1 MKMNDDDAL
10 GRMRAFEPAAIMRA
24 LGFLSRIPVSA
35 RFFGDEH
42 RPASADAG
50 AYPIAGII
58 VALPGAVLLVAV
70 AASGAS
76 ALLAASIAV
85 LATVALTGALHEDG
99 LADTADG
106 FGGGAS
112 PERRL
117 AIMKDSTVG
126 AYGVIAVAGALL
138 LRAAALAGLAEAVS
152 PTMAALAFVAAHALA
167 RAAMVWHWSHLPKA
181 RPDGVAAAA
190 GQPAAGA
197 VKAALLGA
205 AAAFVL
211 ALLPAAGLFAGAV
224 AAVLAAGTAL
234 AFARLCR
241 RMVGGH
247 TGDTI
252 GASEQVGETVI
263 LIGLAMAV

>member
-1 MKMNDDDAL
+1 M
-10 GRMRAFEPAAIMRA
+10 GPFEPAAIMRA
-24 LGFLSRIPVSA
+24 LGFLSRMPVPA
-35 RFFGDEH
+35 RFFGDRE
-42 RPASADAG
+42 RRACADAG
-50 AYPIAGII
+50 AYPVAGAL
-58 VALPGAVLLVAV
+58 VALPGALLLVAV
-70 AASGAS
+70 GASGAS

-106 FGGGAS
+106 FGGGAG

-117 AIMKDSTVG
+117 AIMRDSTLG
-126 AYGVIAVAGALL
+126 AYGVIAVAGTLL
-138 LRAAALAGLAEAVS
+138 LRAAALASLAEAAS
-152 PTMAALAFVAAHALA
+152 PAMAALAFVAAHALA
-167 RAAMVWHWSHLPKA
+167 RAAMVWHWSRLPPA

-197 VKAALLGA
+197 VKAAFLGA
-205 AAAFVL
+205 AAVFVI
-211 ALLPAAGLFAGAV
+211 AVLPAAGLFAGAV

-252 GASEQVGETVI
+252 GASEQLGEAAI
-263 LIGLAMAV
+263 LVGLAMAV